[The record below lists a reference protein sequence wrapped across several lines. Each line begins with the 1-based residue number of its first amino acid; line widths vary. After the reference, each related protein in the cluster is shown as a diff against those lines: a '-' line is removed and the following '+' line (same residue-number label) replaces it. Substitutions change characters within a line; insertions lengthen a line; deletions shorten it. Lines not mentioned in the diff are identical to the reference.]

1 MIAPFP
7 PNMLSETDILACKE
21 RVSIASTIQHKLMKN
36 DYRKQRSLYRP
47 CFRKCLRIMKITAV
61 LMMAALLQVH
71 ASVAFSQKKLN
82 VNVKNVP
89 LKEVLQLIMTQSDYR
104 LFYNDNKLPERA
116 TVSLN
121 VKDASLEEVLRTV
134 LAGTG
139 FGFEIRPSGLVLIEP
154 GPQLQGIISVSG
166 KVTDAMGL
174 PLPGVTI
181 LNKATNKGA
190 LTDATGH
197 YTLSV
202 AEDAVLTFSLIGFTP
217 QEVAVNKRSTI
228 DVVLGTSTSKLDEL
242 VVVGYGTQKK
252 ANLTGAVGTVNVAQA
267 FKSRPVTNTQE
278 LLAGTVPGLNVTKGS
293 GAVGSGASINI
304 RGTSTIGSSSG
315 VLVLIDGI
323 PGNINTLN
331 PNDIAN
337 VSVLKDA
344 ASAAIYGSRAANG
357 VILITTKKGAASSTP
372 VVDVSS
378 SIGIQQPQ
386 FRLDFVGAADYM
398 KLWDEALV
406 NDGKAPVYGQKGQDD
421 LIAGKLPDNRWYKD
435 IYQKN
440 TVINNNYASISGQK
454 DNITYR
460 VSGSYDY
467 QNGTLPNNDYRR
479 YTVRPDLTVKLRDN
493 LSVSANIQYTETQ
506 ITEPQGGTTGWQTAA
521 ARISPISPITAA
533 TGQYGLGSSMAGNPI
548 AGVNEG
554 GLNKTKAK
562 ELMAIFG
569 ITYTPL
575 KNWNITGN
583 YAKYSYD
590 DWISSRLN
598 TYNLYDDNGNVAAVK
613 NQVNSLKNS
622 TNSSYRN
629 TLQLTT
635 DYTISRGRHNIK
647 GLLGYSQELY
657 NTSNFYASRD
667 GMPFDQLSVLDI
679 GTLNKQNG
687 GTASDVAIQSL
698 FGRLTYDYDGRYLL
712 EANVRGDGSSRFA
725 PGHRWGVFPSFSAG
739 WNIHRE
745 NFIAD
750 NISWISELKLRA
762 SWGILGDAEKVDY
775 YATASI
781 LKFVPNIYGLNNSI
795 VPGAYT
801 EAAVNRNLSW
811 EEARLGNIGLDA
823 GFLHNKI
830 GFTVDYFINNRDKIL
845 YQAPVSLELGLL
857 APYTNLLAM
866 QNHGL
871 DASAYYKDKL
881 GDFNWGIAANVSFS
895 KNNVTNLAGTG
906 PWITGNA
913 YTAEQS
919 QYNLPYGLQALG
931 LFQSADEISKSPDQG
946 PNVFPG
952 NIRYKDQ
959 NNDGKIDGSDRV
971 VLNTKVPVRY
981 ALNLNAGW
989 KNFDF
994 SANIFGTLNTYRY
1007 ISGYEGWA
1015 FYLSQN
1021 ARPMHLDAWTPDN
1034 PKASYPRLSIQYTSN
1049 DTKYS
1054 SYWLRKADYLKLQNV
1069 QLGYTLPKRVLNH
1082 LKMNYLRVFVSGQN
1096 LATFSGYDGFDPEGG
1111 YYPLSRTW
1119 AFGVNLKF

>member
-1 MIAPFP
+1 
-7 PNMLSETDILACKE
+7 
-21 RVSIASTIQHKLMKN
+21 MKN
-36 DYRKQRSLYRP
+36 DYRKQRLLYRP
-47 CFRKCLRIMKITAV
+47 FFRKCLRIMKITAV
-61 LMMAALLQVH
+61 LMMAALLQVQ

-82 VNVKNVP
+82 VNVKNVS

-104 LFYNDNKLPERA
+104 LFYNDNTLPA
-116 TVSLN
+116 QKTVSVKL
-121 VKDASLEEVLRTV
+121 KDASLETVLSTV

-139 FGFEIRPSGLVLIEP
+139 FGYEIRPSGLVLIEP
-154 GPQLQGIISVSG
+154 GVQMQGLIAVSG
-166 KVTDAMGL
+166 SVTDASGQ
-174 PLPGVTI
+174 PLPGVTV
-181 LNKATNKGA
+181 LNKSTGKGA
-190 LTDATGH
+190 LTDDKGAF
-197 YTLSV
+197 TLNV
-202 AEDAVLTFSLIGFTP
+202 DGNAVLTFSLIGFTS
-217 QEVAVNKRSTI
+217 QEVPVNNRATV
-228 DVVLGTSTSKLDEL
+228 DVVLRTSTSNLDQV

-278 LLAGTVPGLNVTKGS
+278 LLAGTVPGLNVSKGS
-293 GAVGSGASINI
+293 GAVGSGASLNI
-304 RGTSTIGSSSG
+304 RGTSTIGNSSG

-357 VILITTKKGAASSTP
+357 VILITTKKGAASAEP

-378 SIGIQQPQ
+378 GVGVQQPQ

-398 KLWDEALV
+398 KLWDQALV

-421 LIAGKLPDNRWYKD
+421 LKAGKLPDNRWYKD
-435 IYQKN
+435 IYKKN
-440 TVINNNYASISGQK
+440 TVINNNYAAVSGQK
-454 DNITYR
+454 DNIAYR
-460 VSGSYDY
+460 ISGSYDY
-467 QNGTLPNNDYRR
+467 QDGTLPNNDYRR
-479 YTVRPDLTVKLRDN
+479 YTVRPDVSIKLREN

-506 ITEPQGGTTGWQTAA
+506 ITEPQGGTTGWQSQA
-521 ARISPISPITAA
+521 ARISPVSPIYAA

-554 GLNKTKAK
+554 GVNKNKVK
-562 ELMAIFG
+562 ELMAIFD
-569 ITYTPL
+569 ITYSPL

-590 DWISSRLN
+590 GFLSSRLN

-613 NQVNSLKNS
+613 NQVNSLSNKS
-622 TNSSYRN
+622 DASYRN
-629 TLQLTT
+629 TLQLLT
-635 DYTISRGRHNIK
+635 DYTFSTGLHHFK

-667 GMPFDQLSVLDI
+667 GIPFAGLDVLDI

-687 GTASDVAIQSL
+687 GNANDVAIRSV
-698 FGRLTYDYDGRYLL
+698 FGRLNYDYDGKYLL
-712 EANVRGDGSSRFA
+712 EANMRADGSSRFA

-745 NFIAD
+745 NFMAD
-750 NISWISELKLRA
+750 NIGWISELKLRA
-762 SWGILGDAEKVDY
+762 SWGILGDAEKVGY
-775 YATASI
+775 YAAASI
-781 LKFVPNIYGLNNSI
+781 LNFVPNIYGFNNSI
-795 VPGAYT
+795 VAGAYT
-801 EAAVNRNLSW
+801 DAAVNMNLSW
-811 EEARLGNIGLDA
+811 EEAKLANIGLDA
-823 GFLHNKI
+823 GFLQNKM
-830 GFTVDYFINNRDKIL
+830 GFTIDYFVNNRDKIL
-845 YQAPVSLELGLL
+845 YQAPVSLELGLN

-866 QNHGL
+866 QNRGL
-871 DASAYYKDKL
+871 DASVYYKDKL
-881 GDFNWGIAANVSFS
+881 GDFNWGVNANVSFS
-895 KNNVTNLAGTG
+895 KNKITNLAGTG

-913 YTAEQS
+913 YTAENN
-919 QYNLPYGLQALG
+919 QYQLPYGLQATG
-931 LFQSADEISKSPDQG
+931 LFHDADEIKKSPDQG

-952 NIRYKDQ
+952 NIKYKDE
-959 NNDGKIDGSDRV
+959 NNDGKIDGNDRV
-971 VLNTKVPVRY
+971 ILNTKVPVRY

-994 SANIFGTLNTYRY
+994 SANIYGTMNTYRY

-1021 ARPMHLDAWTPDN
+1021 ARPMHLDAWTPEHQS
-1034 PKASYPRLSIQYTSN
+1034 ASYPRLSIQYTSN

-1054 SYWLRKADYLKLQNV
+1054 SYWLRKSDYLKLQNV
-1069 QLGYTLPKRVLNH
+1069 QLGYTLPKSVITR
-1082 LKMNYLRVFVSGQN
+1082 LKMQYLRVFVSGQN